1 MNKKTKYTNLEIIN
15 KYGFGATIITK
26 SDLILRD
33 LDLLKRIKKE

>member
-1 MNKKTKYTNLEIIN
+1 MEKFT

-33 LDLLKRIKKE
+33 LDLLKSINKKAKCERNYMF